1 MIDSLYVASDHAGV
15 DLKNSLKGH
24 VEKKIIVY
32 DLGTDS
38 TNSVDY
44 PDYAEKVCQAL
55 KQNNSARGVL
65 LCGTGIGMS
74 IAANRNRHI
83 RAALC
88 ATPEAAKMAR
98 LHNDA
103 NVLVLGARVLDTAQA
118 LAIVD
123 AFLATDFEGGRKAL
137 RVAKFS

>member
-1 MIDSLYVASDHAGV
+1 MTDTLYIAADHAGV
-15 DLKNSLKGH
+15 DLKNIVRTHL
-24 VEKKIIVY
+24 EKKITLH

-38 TNSVDY
+38 SNSVDY
-44 PDYAEKVCQAL
+44 PDYAEKVCQAIA
-55 KQNNSARGVL
+55 QNTAARGIL

-74 IAANRNRHI
+74 IAANRHRHI

-88 ATPEAAKMAR
+88 ATPEAAQMAR

-123 AFLATDFEGGRKAL
+123 AFLAADFEGGRHAH

>member
-1 MIDSLYVASDHAGV
+1 MIDTLYIAADHAGV
-15 DLKNSLKGH
+15 DLKNALKAH
-24 VEKKIIVY
+24 IEKKIIVY

-38 TNSVDY
+38 SNSVDY

-65 LCGTGIGMS
+65 ICGTGIGMS
-74 IAANRNRHI
+74 IAANRHRHI

-123 AFLATDFEGGRKAL
+123 AFLATDFEGGRHAQ